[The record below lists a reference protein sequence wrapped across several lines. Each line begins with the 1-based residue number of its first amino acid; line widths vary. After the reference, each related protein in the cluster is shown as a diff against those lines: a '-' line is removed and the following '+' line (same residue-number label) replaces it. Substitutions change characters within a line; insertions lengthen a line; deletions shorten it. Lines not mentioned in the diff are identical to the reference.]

1 MNRMASNP
9 DQFREPADKSG
20 TERNEIVQE
29 RVRELTWALLDQYA
43 SDDDLQLLDSLLLSD
58 DGARQAYLGCVQLHS
73 DLLAHFVPK
82 AETVAA
88 TSNVRPPVLGLLD
101 NSVPT
106 IGGAS
111 QVAEE

>member
-1 MNRMASNP
+1 MASNP
-9 DQFREPADKSG
+9 DQFRASAEKSK
-20 TERNEIVQE
+20 TEQNETVQE

-73 DLLAHFVPK
+73 DLLAYFAPK
-82 AETVAA
+82 AESAA
-88 TSNVRPPVLGLLD
+88 AASNARPRILGHLD
-101 NSVPT
+101 NTLPT

-111 QVAEE
+111 QIVEE